1 LKKARACGFGPVRG
15 LENLSRMTPIEKNAR
30 PAGPGW
36 EGARS
41 EADELLGEF
50 SALLRQIG
58 SPGLDPGA
66 EATIWTAAIDSPSAF
81 CKFLEDYLDRLL
93 LPSELPAIVASCG
106 HARRGEL
113 RELLAQDL
121 RLAAPLVPTPF
132 AAPSRR
138 MGWLQLV
145 RLRPLRD
152 ERIVQ
157 RYLAAVQ
164 SGQAHGWHTLVYG
177 MTLAVY
183 SLPLR
188 QGLLHYSQETLAALV
203 SAAGRSKNFSESDLA
218 QTLSALFAR
227 IPQAVE
233 AALAAD
239 ETCGRAANDCGQL
252 SPGI

>member
-1 LKKARACGFGPVRG
+1 LKRERAGGFEPLRG
-15 LENLSRMTPIEKNAR
+15 LDNLSWMTPIEKRTR
-30 PAGPGW
+30 PAGSGW
-36 EGARS
+36 EGAPS
-41 EADELLGEF
+41 EADDLLGEF

-58 SPGLDPGA
+58 SPGLDACAQG
-66 EATIWTAAIDSPSAF
+66 TIWAAATDSPSAF
-81 CKFLEDYLDRLL
+81 NQFLEDYLAQQL
-93 LPSELPAIVASCG
+93 LPRELPAIVAACG

-121 RLAAPLVPTPF
+121 RLAAPLLPTPF

-138 MGWLQLV
+138 IGWLQLA

-183 SLPLR
+183 SIPLR
-188 QGLLHYSQETLAALV
+188 QGLLYYSQETLSALAA
-203 SAAGRSKNFSESDLA
+203 AAGRSKNISESGLA

-227 IPQAVE
+227 IPAAVQAT
-233 AALAAD
+233 LTAD
-239 ETCGRAANDCGQL
+239 GGCGRGANHCGQL
-252 SPGI
+252 LPEV